1 LTHSRS
7 AEKRVRQAEQRRLRN
22 KSVRAATRTQIRK
35 AQPLFAASRLDE
47 AQSAVRQAVSA
58 LDKAAEKG
66 VIHPNN
72 AARHK
77 SRLMLKYNSAL
88 SAAAVAATAEPP
100 PKPARRATKKEAPA
114 KAPANAKAKTAAKTT
129 AKKPAA
135 KKSTPKSKS

>member
-22 KSVRAATRTQIRK
+22 RSVRAATRTQVRK
-35 AQPLFAASRLDE
+35 AQPLMAAGHLDE
-47 AQSAVRQAVSA
+47 AQSAVREAVSA

-66 VIHPNN
+66 VIHANN

-77 SRLMLKYNSAL
+77 SRLMLKYNSAV
-88 SAAAVAATAEPP
+88 SAAATAVAEP

-114 KAPANAKAKTAAKTT
+114 KAPVKAKAKAPTKAT
-129 AKKPAA
+129 AKKPAP
-135 KKSTPKSKS
+135 KKPTSKSKS